1 MIAPLNRRTAWVL
14 LAIPLSLICVM
25 VIESCMHA
33 CYDVPACL
41 CFGGPMGLGSRTD
54 ALDVAGQASPAS
66 GAQLVQLG
74 SSLGC

>member
-1 MIAPLNRRTAWVL
+1 
-14 LAIPLSLICVM
+14 
-25 VIESCMHA
+25 MHA
-33 CYDVPACL
+33 CIDVPACL
-41 CFGGPMGLGSRTD
+41 CFQTSAHVVHRLDIQDIDLRTFRDVGGPMGLGSRTD